1 MDVFLTRVKNSRPIV
16 VSLLL
21 FAGEFDDPR
30 GLPRAGYKTEY
41 QENDREDRIRVQ
53 FPVEK
58 PTHEKT
64 D

>member
-1 MDVFLTRVKNSRPIV
+1 MDVFLTRAKSSRPIV
-16 VSLLL
+16 VSLFL

-30 GLPRAGYKTEY
+30 GLPRARYKTED
-41 QENDREDRIRVQ
+41 QENDRKDRIRAQ
-53 FPVEK
+53 LPVEK